1 MKEKIIFIALLC
13 FGFLSCTKEK
23 TDYLAEIET
32 VVPDYTEFKE
42 AASIQGSGYRV
53 ILEALNGTFYTG
65 YNDIRLRVHRMDTDE
80 EVEATSVTFLPI
92 RWTGVETTDSA
103 PHQYELTYDSDKGY
117 YSGYSVFTSETKGQS
132 HWEVYISFNI
142 AGQKYFVHQ
151 EVSVQQQDN
160 KNLSMTEFTGE
171 DGERY
176 YIALIAPRVPKVA
189 ENELVAGV
197 YKRNTP
203 EQPSTGNF
211 PDPAQ
216 YSYSQVN
223 DFVLQLDP
231 RMPEP
236 SMGNHSS
243 PGNKDLVQQSDGLYY
258 GLVNYTMTGNW
269 TLNLIL
275 LNPHGA
281 IVKGTEVPADFTPGV
296 EGIKSELHIDILF

>member
-1 MKEKIIFIALLC
+1 MGFLVVELILNERVTSTFTDIHFYFKMKEKIIFIALLC

-92 RWTGVETTDSA
+92 RWTGAETTDSA
-103 PHQYELTYDSDKGY
+103 PHQYELTYDADKGY

-176 YIALIAPRVPKVA
+176 YIALIAPRVPRLLRTSWW
-189 ENELVAGV
+189 LVFINATRPSNRPPEIFRIR
-197 YKRNTP
+197 RNI
-203 EQPSTGNF
+203 
-211 PDPAQ
+211 
-216 YSYSQVN
+216 
-223 DFVLQLDP
+223 LIP
-231 RMPEP
+231 R
-236 SMGNHSS
+236 
-243 PGNKDLVQQSDGLYY
+243 
-258 GLVNYTMTGNW
+258 
-269 TLNLIL
+269 
-275 LNPHGA
+275 
-281 IVKGTEVPADFTPGV
+281 
-296 EGIKSELHIDILF
+296 